1 MTSSYLLELLR
12 SKLGEKFDNYQIPP
26 PVFVDMQGKFV
37 HFDAEEGCLITR
49 FPVLERYCNPYGT
62 MQGGMLAAAIDN
74 TLGPLSM
81 LVAPPN
87 VTRRLEIT
95 YNRSVSPEMGHITI
109 EAQFVEADE
118 KKLYLS
124 ARVRDPDGNLL
135 ARASATHWIVT

>member
-1 MTSSYLLELLR
+1 MLSSSLLDLLKI
-12 SKLGEKFDNYQIPP
+12 KLGDGFEDYQIPP
-26 PVFVDMQGKFV
+26 PVFKDMQGEFMQ
-37 HFDAEEGCLITR
+37 FNAEEGCLITR

-95 YNRSVSPEMGHITI
+95 YNRSITPELGHILVT
-109 EAQFVEADE
+109 ANFSGKAGNRLRF
-118 KKLYLS
+118 K
-124 ARVRDPDGNLL
+124 ARVRDADGNLL
-135 ARASATHWIVT
+135 ARARATHWIVR